1 MNKYAWT
8 EIHLATLASNL
19 TLIRKAL
26 APGTDLI
33 GMLKADAYG
42 HGLEQVGRAA
52 WNAGVRRFAVFH
64 LEEAASLRAL
74 LADATILFIGV
85 ADCGDAA
92 DLLDL
97 RTEPLLVT
105 ADQAL
110 ALADAA
116 EHLHAR
122 LACQVKIDTGM
133 GRLGFPWETAAAD
146 LLRFAARPGL
156 YLAGIGTHLASSGA
170 LDHSFASLQISRFRQ
185 VLADCKARGLTI
197 PFVHAANSDAFCQPP
212 DWHFDAVRP
221 GILLYGY
228 GPGSPTAPQ
237 TRPFLQWKTRLVQVK
252 SVPAG
257 FPVSYDSTYRAPQA
271 TRIGTI
277 PVGYSDGYSR
287 AWSNKA
293 CVLVNG
299 RRCPVVGRVTM
310 NLTMVDL
317 GPDSP
322 ARTGEEVVLLGEQS
336 GASIWA
342 DELAA
347 FNNTISYEV
356 LTSIRSPRIAV
367 EDHA

>member
-1 MNKYAWT
+1 MNKNAWT

-19 TLIRKAL
+19 ALIRKAL
-26 APGTDLI
+26 APGTDFI
-33 GMLKADAYG
+33 AMLKADAYG
-42 HGLEQVGRAA
+42 HGLERVGRAA
-52 WNAGVRRFAVFH
+52 WEAGVRRFAVFH
-64 LEEAASLRAL
+64 LEEAARLRAL

-85 ADCGDAA
+85 ADGSDAA
-92 DLLDL
+92 TLLEL
-97 RTEPLLVT
+97 RAQPLLVT

-122 LACQVKIDTGM
+122 LSCQVKIDTGM
-133 GRLGFPWETAAAD
+133 GRLGFPWETAAAE
-146 LLRFAARPGL
+146 LVRFAARPGL
-156 YLAGIGTHLASSGA
+156 HLAGISTHLASAGSI
-170 LDHSFASLQISRFRQ
+170 DRSFADLQISRFQQ
-185 VLADCKARGLTI
+185 VLADCKTRGLTF
-197 PFVHAANSDAFCQPP
+197 PFIHAANSDAFCQTP

-237 TRPFLQWKTRLVQVK
+237 TRPFLQWKSRLVQVK
-252 SVPAG
+252 NVPAD
-257 FPVSYDSTYRAPQA
+257 FPVSYNSTYRTSRA

-299 RRCPVVGRVTM
+299 RRCPVAGRVTM

-317 GPDSP
+317 GPDST
-322 ARTGEEVVLLGEQS
+322 ARAGDEVVLLGEQH

-347 FNNTISYEV
+347 LSNTISYEV

-367 EDHA
+367 EAHV